1 MVSLNVAKV
10 SVVDYK
16 SSDSVEDFHFKMS
29 QFFHAYNSYGVHNR
43 ESLNLSF

>member
-16 SSDSVEDFHFKMS
+16 RVVTVEDFHFKMS
-29 QFFHAYNSYGVHNR
+29 QFFHAYNSYGC
-43 ESLNLSF
+43 S